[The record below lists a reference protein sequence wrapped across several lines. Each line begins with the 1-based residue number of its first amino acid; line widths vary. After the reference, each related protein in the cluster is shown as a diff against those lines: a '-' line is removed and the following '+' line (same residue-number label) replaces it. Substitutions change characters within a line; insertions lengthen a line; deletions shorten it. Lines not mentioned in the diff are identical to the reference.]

1 VELATTEFGMEVC
14 MTRYQEA
21 IDKTASVVM
30 KPAKLNM
37 GTIEKMKS
45 RLRAVVRNVKMSLK

>member
-1 VELATTEFGMEVC
+1 MEVC